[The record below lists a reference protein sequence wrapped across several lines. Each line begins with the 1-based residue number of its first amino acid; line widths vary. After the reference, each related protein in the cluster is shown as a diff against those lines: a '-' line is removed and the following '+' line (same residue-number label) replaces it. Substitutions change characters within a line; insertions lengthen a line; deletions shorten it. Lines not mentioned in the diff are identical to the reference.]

1 MIEFEIYFQT
11 DNYIYGEYFAEIIKE
26 LMASLEDQR
35 YCYSELRL
43 SVYGRKINEFENLAK
58 WAVNHNVYSDQSKNI
73 YTKIKDEFLY
83 FSSMADS
90 NSSNL

>member
-1 MIEFEIYFQT
+1 MLKFEVCFKT

-58 WAVNHNVYSDQSKNI
+58 WAVNHNVYSDQSK
-73 YTKIKDEFLY
+73 KITENKSVIFY

>member
-1 MIEFEIYFQT
+1 
-11 DNYIYGEYFAEIIKE
+11 
-26 LMASLEDQR
+26 MASLEDQR

-58 WAVNHNVYSDQSKNI
+58 WAVNHNVYSDQSKK
-73 YTKIKDEFLY
+73 YPKRKDKFLY

-90 NSSNL
+90 NSSDI